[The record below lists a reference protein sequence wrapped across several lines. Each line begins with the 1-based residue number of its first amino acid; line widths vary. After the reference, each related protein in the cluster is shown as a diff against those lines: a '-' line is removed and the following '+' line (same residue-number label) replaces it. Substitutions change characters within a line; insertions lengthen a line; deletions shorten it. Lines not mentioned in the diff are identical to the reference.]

1 MNKDLAALRDV
12 LQETLQRRGVLNEVR
27 SRLRAEIFAALD
39 EGEDLAGKG
48 KAPYEVGQENLLIN
62 ELIREYLTYNGYKHT
77 LSVFMPESGQ
87 PTDAGEKITRAMMCH
102 DMGLHADEMV
112 ERVPLIYSAV
122 SQLQIAARQSERR
135 SAGTRPAGTRPAVS
149 ASSSVIKHEAGGNGN
164 DVGYGAR
171 QSARPISS
179 PRQPIPLEFTNK

>member
-1 MNKDLAALRDV
+1 MSKDLEALRDV

-27 SRLRAEIFAALD
+27 SRLWAEIFAALD

-87 PTDAGEKITRAMMCH
+87 PTDAGEKITLSYLQTW
-102 DMGLHADEMV
+102 LHRRRGCYEKREKRKERKKEDEQ
-112 ERVPLIYSAV
+112 EDRPSTNV
-122 SQLQIAARQSERR
+122 S
-135 SAGTRPAGTRPAVS
+135 
-149 ASSSVIKHEAGGNGN
+149 
-164 DVGYGAR
+164 D
-171 QSARPISS
+171 
-179 PRQPIPLEFTNK
+179 F